1 MTADVQ
7 PAFITDAN
15 RVTVMVQTVGSYH
28 PLRTAW
34 LDLSVTTDDVVVA
47 DTKLVM
53 SVTAVP
59 GVDLSGRGCLVGPY
73 C

>member
-1 MTADVQ
+1 
-7 PAFITDAN
+7 
-15 RVTVMVQTVGSYH
+15 MVQTVGPYH
-28 PLRTAW
+28 PLRTTW

-53 SVTAVP
+53 SVTAMP

-73 C
+73 CRTMKPNHY